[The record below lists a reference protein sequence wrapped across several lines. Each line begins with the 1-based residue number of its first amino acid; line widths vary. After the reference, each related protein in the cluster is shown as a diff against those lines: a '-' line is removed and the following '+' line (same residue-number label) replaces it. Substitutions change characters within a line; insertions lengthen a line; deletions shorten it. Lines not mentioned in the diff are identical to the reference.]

1 MKRRVSGTSGFVLRA
16 RVSSAWCIVGTAENH
31 VTLCSFTT
39 GQKFSGL
46 KRGGATTVPPV
57 CSVDSVEATSPCTW
71 KSGMT
76 HSETSSGVRSYVAA
90 TLRSDVVRLRCVS
103 GTRLGR
109 DVVPLVCS
117 TSATSSVVGHDE
129 SSVPPE
135 PSARPEPS
143 VRPEPVEGSPAAV
156 RLTCP
161 PSSISTTM

>member
-1 MKRRVSGTSGFVLRA
+1 MKRSVSGTSGLVLRA
-16 RVSSAWCIVGTAENH
+16 RVSSAWCIVGTAENQ

-90 TLRSDVVRLRCVS
+90 TLRSDVVRLRCFS
-103 GTRLGR
+103 GTRFGR

-117 TSATSSVVGHDE
+117 TSATSSVVGHGA
-129 SSVPPE
+129 SSAGVPL
-135 PSARPEPS
+135 AR
-143 VRPEPVEGSPAAV
+143 SP
-156 RLTCP
+156 P
-161 PSSISTTM
+161 